1 MNLMNL
7 KGIQFKNKDWI
18 EKKGIKIKIEYNNQ
32 KCD

>member
-1 MNLMNL
+1 MNL

-18 EKKGIKIKIEYNNQ
+18 GKKGSKIKIEYNNQ